1 MTCTLLF
8 HLFLFELRSA
18 WHSPLFDSYCKTFTE
33 LPNLHQLVATLH
45 FTAINFTTRN
55 VSDAQLGKLNS
66 SNYPPTLL
74 AVSTNRLGV
83 SLQFY
88 FLCHARTPT
97 GRCCRHLSST
107 RRTRADCVT
116 SDSSPPLLLHCT
128 ALYCTI
134 SPSAFLHSC
143 SDRRHSSR
151 LAGRRQLCTVRP
163 RCCDPL
169 TGTAKMS

>member
-1 MTCTLLF
+1 MICFVSFFFFSSPLTLIALKTVVVTHRSVGKAVEKLYQTLRSVVTCTLLF

-83 SLQFY
+83 SLILFSLSCTHTDGSVLSPLV
-88 FLCHARTPT
+88 FHPRHPSRLCH
-97 GRCCRHLSST
+97 
-107 RRTRADCVT
+107 
-116 SDSSPPLLLHCT
+116 
-128 ALYCTI
+128 I
-134 SPSAFLHSC
+134 
-143 SDRRHSSR
+143 
-151 LAGRRQLCTVRP
+151 
-163 RCCDPL
+163 
-169 TGTAKMS
+169 

>member
-83 SLQFY
+83 SLFY

-107 RRTRADCVT
+107 RGTRADCVT

-128 ALYCTI
+128 ALHCTAL
-134 SPSAFLHSC
+134 SLLRRSYTLAPTDDTVHGSRGGDNFAPS
-143 SDRRHSSR
+143 
-151 LAGRRQLCTVRP
+151 VRDVVI
-163 RCCDPL
+163 R
-169 TGTAKMS
+169 